1 MSPRQTKPNP
11 EKLDSAKVK
20 PNQNNH
26 PIESDRSL
34 SSNSEIEVVDRQADS
49 DRPEHSG
56 IKKYWWLL
64 PKLGIV
70 LAIAGVSYVRL
81 RDNGTEETTTTQI
94 SPLSVKTTQA
104 AKEPIENWISSEGM
118 VRAVNYKHLAFEVEG
133 DVTYLAN
140 RGGRK
145 LREGDRVSQGEL
157 LAKVDERALLADVS
171 QAQAAIAEAQ
181 QNRQ

>member
-49 DRPEHSG
+49 DRTEHSG

-104 AKEPIENWISSEGM
+104 A
-118 VRAVNYKHLAFEVEG
+118 
-133 DVTYLAN
+133 
-140 RGGRK
+140 
-145 LREGDRVSQGEL
+145 
-157 LAKVDERALLADVS
+157 
-171 QAQAAIAEAQ
+171 
-181 QNRQ
+181 